1 MSSVPKK
8 PRRPRDIL
16 KNVPKFEIDKAR
28 DFFDMGMSAEQ
39 GYKQRGTPG
48 RQACQILWRNWGQD
62 LHDGYNMK
70 INERQIIEKE
80 KFRISL
86 QRILFKLE
94 YMLQKLEQY
103 LDSDY
108 EAHKESLRKGEK
120 SEGFK
125 INPRIEHLRLHLL
138 EDIVGVRDGIARTV
152 MEPTVMEKE
161 ESEIL
166 KHLEEQADRMAGNV
180 KDVVSKD
187 RR

>member
-8 PRRPRDIL
+8 PRRPRNIL
-16 KNVPKFEIDKAR
+16 KNVPKSEIDKAR
-28 DFFDMGMSAEQ
+28 GFFDMGMSAEQ
-39 GYKQRGTPG
+39 AYKQKGTPG
-48 RQACQILWRNWGQD
+48 RQACQILWRKWGQD

-94 YMLQKLEQY
+94 YMLQKIEEY

-108 EAHKESLRKGEK
+108 EAHKESLRKGKK

-125 INPRIEHLRLHLL
+125 INPRIEHLRLDIL
-138 EDIVGVRDGIARTV
+138 EDIVRVRDAIARIV
-152 MEPTVMEKE
+152 MEPTIMEKE
-161 ESEIL
+161 EEEIL